1 MHSGFSY
8 HEPLFRPP
16 AEAYSAILQVTIG
29 CSWNKCAFCEMYTSK
44 KFRVKEFDILKQEIK
59 LLHHIYKGTRKVF
72 LADGDAFVLSAGKL
86 LPILHE
92 INSTFGKLQRISCY
106 ALPKNI
112 LSKSKEELIAL
123 KEAGL
128 NLLYIGIESGNNELL
143 KKINKGETAE
153 SIVEGI
159 NRAKEAGINASVM
172 ILSGLGGKVYSEA
185 HAIDSARIINAV
197 QPKYLSVLTL
207 SLPYGETHY
216 KNKFDGIYEQQSV
229 LELAKELKIFVEE
242 LELTASIFRSN
253 HVSNHLVLEGSLGK
267 DKLKIIEQIENALR
281 CIPEGVYPENSNRLL

>member
-1 MHSGFSY
+1 MYPGFSY

-29 CSWNKCAFCEMYTSK
+29 CSWNRCAFCEMYTSK

-59 LLHHIYKGTRKVF
+59 ILHRIYNGTRKVF
-72 LADGDAFVLSAGKL
+72 LADGDAFVLSANKL

-92 INSTFGKLQRISCY
+92 INQEFGKLQRISCY

-128 NLLYIGIESGNNELL
+128 NLLYIGIESGNDELL
-143 KKINKGETAE
+143 KRINKGETAE

-159 NRAKEAGINASVM
+159 NRAQEAGINASVM
-172 ILSGLGGKVYSEA
+172 ILNGLGGKIFSEA
-185 HAIDSARIINAV
+185 HAIDSARIVNAI

-207 SLPYGETHY
+207 SLPFGQEHY
-216 KNKFDGIYEQQSV
+216 KNKFEGNYEQQSL
-229 LELAKELKIFVEE
+229 LELAKELQIFIEP
-242 LELTASIFRSN
+242 LELQASIFRSN
-253 HVSNHLVLEGSLGK
+253 HVSNHLVLEGTLGK
-267 DKLKIIEQIENALR
+267 DKLKILEQIENALR
-281 CIPEGVYPENSNRLL
+281 CIPDGVYPESSMLL